1 MEWEHIVPDPAKGWT
16 RHHPST
22 AILLVGRAL
31 AERLEYIALLQYH
44 TMKTLNEIRDRLPD
58 KQSP

>member
-1 MEWEHIVPDPAKGWT
+1 MKWEHTVPNPAKGWT

-31 AERLEYIALLQYH
+31 AERLKYIARVPH
-44 TMKTLNEIRDRLPD
+44 C
-58 KQSP
+58 